1 VRAGSIQG
9 ETLGASVV
17 LAAAVILTAA
27 FAGHL
32 RLGAGLGAGLVIG
45 AFNGFTFK
53 AVIDR
58 RAPILV
64 TSVVR
69 LSFFTLLALI
79 VARIVGESV
88 WPVVIGIGIAQL
100 VMVGVSVRQGSRA

>member
-1 VRAGSIQG
+1 VRAASIQG

-17 LAAAVILTAA
+17 LAAAVVVGAA
-27 FAGHL
+27 IAGHL
-32 RLGAGLGAGLVIG
+32 SVGAGLGAGLVIG

-53 AVIDR
+53 AVLDR

-64 TSVVR
+64 TSFLR
-69 LSFFTLLALI
+69 LSFFSLAALI
-79 VARIVGESV
+79 AARLVGESV